1 MAPQHDDRHAAVIR
15 EVGVRLSAAGVPSA
29 EVDARWLVDHVVE
42 VAGDPVGCGAAL
54 LDGLV
59 ARRVRREP
67 LQQVIGRT
75 WFRLL
80 ELRCAPGVFVPRPE
94 TEIVAGLAIAAAR
107 DARARRPAPAEQA
120 SIRVVEACTGTGAIA
135 LSIAVEVPDVDLV
148 AGDIDAVAVE
158 LATANLARV
167 REGVAGAAMAP
178 GTSVSVVTSELLS
191 GVDPSWRGHL
201 DVLVANPPYL
211 PAGDRATWEP
221 EVADHDP
228 DRALVGG
235 PDGHEVVDALLELA
249 TVWLA
254 PGGTVILEIDERRG
268 ADALGAANAAG
279 LTGSRIERDLTGA
292 DRAIVARRPRAP
304 RPPAE
309 PTACWAG
316 RPVSSRRPAHRRG
329 RPRRPTRRRSAGR
342 RPGGRC
348 RPAGR
353 GRGRPGRRRP

>member
-1 MAPQHDDRHAAVIR
+1 MARHDDARAAAVR
-15 EVGVRLSAAGVPSA
+15 EVGIRLAAAGIPSP

-59 ARRVRREP
+59 ARRIRREP
-67 LQQVIGRT
+67 LQQVLGRA

-80 ELRCAPGVFVPRPE
+80 ELECAPGVFVPRPE

-107 DARARRPAPAEQA
+107 AAHAPAGQQKGSA
-120 SIRVVEACTGTGAIA
+120 SSAEEAAGRRVRVVEPCTGTGAIA

-148 AGDIDAVAVE
+148 AGDVDPAAVE
-158 LATANLARV
+158 LATTNLARV
-167 REGVAGAAMAP
+167 RAGVAGAAMAR
-178 GTSVSVVTSELLS
+178 GSSVTVVTSELLDA
-191 GVDPSWRGHL
+191 VDPSWRGHL

-249 TVWLA
+249 ATWLR

-268 ADALGAANAAG
+268 AEATAAASAAG
-279 LTGSRIERDLTGA
+279 LDRIRIERDLTGA
-292 DRAIVARRPRAP
+292 DRAIVARRPAP
-304 RPPAE
+304 HPP
-309 PTACWAG
+309 
-316 RPVSSRRPAHRRG
+316 RV
-329 RPRRPTRRRSAGR
+329 RRS
-342 RPGGRC
+342 
-348 RPAGR
+348 
-353 GRGRPGRRRP
+353 